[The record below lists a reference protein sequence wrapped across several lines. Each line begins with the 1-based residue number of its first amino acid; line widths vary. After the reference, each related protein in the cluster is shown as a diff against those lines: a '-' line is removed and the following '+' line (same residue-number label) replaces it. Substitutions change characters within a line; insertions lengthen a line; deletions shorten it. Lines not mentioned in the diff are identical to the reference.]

1 MIPPAPVDFWMQVV
15 ARVATLVFERETA
28 LSAGVRL
35 QGTGPVPMM
44 TDSERAR
51 DMERRGR
58 PGTMPTPAP
67 PEAAE

>member
-35 QGTGPVPMM
+35 QGMGPVPMM
-44 TDSERAR
+44 TNSERAAMQSR
-51 DMERRGR
+51 VA
-58 PGTMPTPAP
+58 GTMPPPAP
-67 PEAAE
+67 TEAAE

>member
-35 QGTGPVPMM
+35 QGTGLV
-44 TDSERAR
+44 TNSERVAEL
-51 DMERRGR
+51 MRRA
-58 PGTMPTPAP
+58 GTVPTPEP